1 MVSPQT
7 EIMRYD
13 LQVIA
18 SWIAKGSRVL
28 DLGCGNGD
36 LLAWLVANKEVRG
49 TGIER
54 DKEKAASCIA
64 RGLSVLQGDLNTE
77 VEDYPEH
84 SFDYVILSQTLQQ
97 VLEPAVLLR
106 SLSRIGRQVIVSFPN
121 FSHYTIRLQLLVKGL
136 APKNEQL
143 PYSWYNTPNIRVIT
157 LADFRK
163 FAGSVGYTIVR
174 EVAINTD
181 HHDRQGHIVRW
192 FTNLRACYGIFAIE
206 KQSTPTLEN
215 SHVHHKDRKSLH

>member
-1 MVSPQT
+1 MVLPEN

-13 LQVIA
+13 LRIIA
-18 SWIAKGSRVL
+18 SWIERDSRVL

-36 LLAWLVANKEVRG
+36 LLAWLAANRGVRG

-54 DKEKAASCIA
+54 DMEKASSCIA
-64 RGLSVLQGDLNTE
+64 RGLSVLQGDLNAE
-77 VEDYPEH
+77 VEDYPDD

-97 VLEPAVLLR
+97 VLEPATLLR

-121 FSHYTIRLQLLVKGL
+121 FSHYTIRLQLLFQGI

-143 PYSWYNTPNIRVIT
+143 PYSWYDTPNIRVIT

-163 FAGSVGYTIVR
+163 FAGDVGYTIVR
-174 EVAINTD
+174 EAAINTD
-181 HHDRQGHIVRW
+181 HHDSQGHIVHW
-192 FTNLRACYGIFAIE
+192 FTNLRACYGIFGIE
-206 KQSTPTLEN
+206 KTHL
-215 SHVHHKDRKSLH
+215 

>member
-1 MVSPQT
+1 MVLPEN

-13 LQVIA
+13 LRIIA
-18 SWIAKGSRVL
+18 SWIERGSRVL

-36 LLAWLVANKEVRG
+36 LLAWLAANRGVKG

-64 RGLSVLQGDLNTE
+64 RGLTVLQGDLNAE
-77 VEDYPEH
+77 VDDYPDR

-97 VLEPAVLLR
+97 VLEPATLLR
-106 SLSRIGRQVIVSFPN
+106 SLSRIGKQVIVSFPN
-121 FSHYTIRLQLLVKGL
+121 FSHYTIRLQLLFKGI

-143 PYSWYNTPNIRVIT
+143 PYSWYDTPNIRVIT
-157 LADFRK
+157 LADFRR
-163 FAGSVGYTIVR
+163 FAIDVGYTIVR

-181 HHDRQGHIVRW
+181 HHDSQGHIVRW

-206 KQSTPTLEN
+206 KN
-215 SHVHHKDRKSLH
+215 SS